1 MPTVILFDVSLSMC
15 KNVNL
20 LDTNEV
26 YSVKSLAVYGLN
38 FLIDYISNNTKLE
51 FISLMLFSSLWERN
65 ISFTRDF
72 ESIRTALNN
81 LESFYDKTNIINAL
95 KGVQELV
102 LEEWG
107 TNIPCNILLITDGN
121 PGISAYSDLENLEKF
136 IFRFSFPAHL
146 HIINLCSLND
156 SFTNHSLA
164 YFKKIIEFTALNK
177 EANLGELRLKMRL
190 FLNK

>member
-102 LEEWG
+102 LEE
-107 TNIPCNILLITDGN
+107 
-121 PGISAYSDLENLEKF
+121 
-136 IFRFSFPAHL
+136 
-146 HIINLCSLND
+146 
-156 SFTNHSLA
+156 
-164 YFKKIIEFTALNK
+164 
-177 EANLGELRLKMRL
+177 
-190 FLNK
+190 

>member
-72 ESIRTALNN
+72 ETIRAALNN

-107 TNIPCNILLITDGN
+107 TNIPCNILLVTDGN
-121 PGISAYSDLENLEKF
+121 PGISAYSDIENLEKSV
-136 IFRFSFPAHL
+136 FRFSFPAHL
-146 HIINLCSLND
+146 HIINLCSIND
-156 SFTNHSLA
+156 PFITQSIA
-164 YFKKIIEFTALNK
+164 YFKKMIELTAPTK
-177 EANLGELRLKMRL
+177 ETNLGKLV
-190 FLNK
+190 